1 MEGANLYKRYL
12 SGDDS
17 ALTELIRAYSGG
29 LTDFLTGISGSE
41 ALAEELTEEVFFR
54 LVTRRPRFRGEGAFR
69 TWLYSIG
76 RNLALDSLRR
86 QKRLAPE
93 PPEDHPELKAPESP
107 EGDLLRQE
115 RALTVRRALA
125 NLSPDYRQALELIY
139 FQGFTNEEA
148 ARIMRKTRR
157 QMDNLLY
164 RAKKTLAGRLEK
176 EGITHEDL

>member
-1 MEGANLYKRYL
+1 MDGASIYRRYL

-17 ALTELIRAYSGG
+17 ALTELIRAYADG
-29 LTDFLTGISGSE
+29 LTDFLTGVSGSA

-54 LVTRRPRFRGEGAFR
+54 LVTRRPRFRGESGFR

-93 PPEDHPELKAPESP
+93 PPEEHIELQSPESP
-107 EGDLLRQE
+107 EGDLLRRE

-125 NLSPDYRQALELIY
+125 TLNPDYRQALELIY
-139 FQGFTNEEA
+139 FQGFTNDEA

-157 QMDNLLY
+157 QTENLLY
-164 RAKKTLAGRLEK
+164 RAKRALAGRLEK
-176 EGITHEDL
+176 EGISHEDL

>member
-1 MEGANLYKRYL
+1 MDGAGIYRRYL

-17 ALTELIRAYSGG
+17 ALAELIRAYADG
-29 LTDFLTGISGSE
+29 LTDFLTGVSGSA

-54 LVTRRPRFRGEGAFR
+54 LVTRRPRFRGESAFR

-86 QKRLAPE
+86 QKRLSPE
-93 PPEDHPELKAPESP
+93 PPEEHTELRSPDSP
-107 EGDLLRQE
+107 EDDVIRRE
-115 RALTVRRALA
+115 RTLTVRRSLK
-125 NLSPDYRQALELIY
+125 NLNPDYRQALELVY
-139 FQGFTNEEA
+139 FQGFTNDEA

-157 QMDNLLY
+157 QTENLLY
-164 RAKKTLAGRLEK
+164 RAKKALAGRLEK